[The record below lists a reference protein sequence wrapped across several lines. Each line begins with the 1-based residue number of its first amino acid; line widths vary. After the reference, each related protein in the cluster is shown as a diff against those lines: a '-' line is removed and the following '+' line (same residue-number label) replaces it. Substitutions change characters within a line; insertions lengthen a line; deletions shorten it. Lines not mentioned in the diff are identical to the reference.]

1 MKAIYALYAIL
12 FARPAFFRFNQVVY
26 NLGLRGL
33 GVLNWQTEHL
43 RGERDLLRSLL
54 AKVSPGDVVI
64 DVGANEGNFSAM
76 VLELARDAKVYA
88 VEPHPKTFA
97 RLRQRLGQSAT
108 CLNVALASSPGIA
121 KLFDYSG
128 RDGSSHASL
137 HKSVITDLHKSAVT
151 DVEVAVET
159 LGNLTRSNGIN
170 EIFLLKIDAE
180 GAEREILRGAA
191 QELES
196 GALIIRYLHIE
207 FNEMNVVS
215 QSFIRDFEAMLPN
228 HTPHRLLPGGR
239 LLNLSEHPPVM
250 KEIFAYQNIVFI
262 HRDLSA

>member
-1 MKAIYALYAIL
+1 MGGKMKAIYALYAIL

-64 DVGANEGNFSAM
+64 DVGANEGDFSAM

-137 HKSVITDLHKSAVT
+137 HKSAITDLHKSAVT
-151 DVEVAVET
+151 DVEVVVET
-159 LGNLTRSNGIN
+159 LGNPTRSNGIT
-170 EIFLLKIDAE
+170 EVFLLKIDAE

-196 GALIIRYLHIE
+196 GALRIKYLHIE
-207 FNEMNVVS
+207 FNEM
-215 QSFIRDFEAMLPN
+215 
-228 HTPHRLLPGGR
+228 
-239 LLNLSEHPPVM
+239 
-250 KEIFAYQNIVFI
+250 
-262 HRDLSA
+262 